1 LINLLGVYH
10 YDAHSATAERA
21 DLFGSAKWR
30 DDHLIE
36 SSGGVYIENRVQWAD
51 KFRTMTGLREDLY

>member
-21 DLFGSAKWR
+21 NLL
-30 DDHLIE
+30 DHQYVVAE
-36 SSGGVYIENRVQWAD
+36 EGGAHE
-51 KFRTMTGLREDLY
+51 G

>member
-21 DLFGSAKWR
+21 DLFGSAKCR
-30 DDHLIE
+30 RENVLR
-36 SSGGVYIENRVQWAD
+36 SAASG
-51 KFRTMTGLREDLY
+51 L